1 MSKLVSRTFAKEK
14 EEKMK
19 IYYVYILK
27 CIDESYYTGFTSN
40 LENRICEHNQ
50 GKHIDS
56 YTYKRRPVELVF
68 YCEFTNSEIAIET
81 EKQLKKWS
89 RIKKEALINN
99 EYEKLPNLA
108 KKKFK

>member
-1 MSKLVSRTFAKEK
+1 MN
-14 EEKMK
+14 

-27 CIDESYYTGFTSN
+27 CSDNSYYTGFTSN
-40 LENRICEHNQ
+40 LEKRLIEDKE

-56 YTYKRRPVELVF
+56 YTFKRRPLKLAF
-68 YCEFTNSEIAIET
+68 YCKFTNVALAIEK

-89 RIKKEALINN
+89 RSKKEALINGKF
-99 EYEKLPNLA
+99 EKLPNLA